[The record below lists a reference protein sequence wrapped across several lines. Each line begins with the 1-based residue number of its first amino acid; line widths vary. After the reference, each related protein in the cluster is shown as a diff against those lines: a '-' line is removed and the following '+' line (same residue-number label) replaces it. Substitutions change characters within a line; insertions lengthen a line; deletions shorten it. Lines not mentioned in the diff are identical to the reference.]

1 MTVALVV
8 FNVQITFDPHS
19 LASIYVLFFLGAMLP
34 KRCVHTSIIVWPCE
48 LLVDDLEGDCAGST
62 DLVAAAAGT
71 MMTAMAG
78 E

>member
-34 KRCVHTSIIVWPCE
+34 KGASILV
-48 LLVDDLEGDCAGST
+48 LLYGLASFSST
-62 DLVAAAAGT
+62 ISRA
-71 MMTAMAG
+71 TAREAQI
-78 E
+78 